1 MEDQDEKEIQSQN
14 IILEYATIMAAVHG
28 DIKSQGKVLERY
40 EKDIHSCIR
49 LTASRVFCVDINC
62 YDEDDVT
69 QEVMLN
75 IIKTLVKF
83 HEW

>member
-1 MEDQDEKEIQSQN
+1 MEDQGEKENQSHC

-49 LTASRVFCVDINC
+49 LTASRVFCVDINS
-62 YDEDDVT
+62 YDEDDLT

-75 IIKTLVKF
+75 IIKTLMKF
-83 HEW
+83 HER